1 MKFIHTSDLHIGKIV
16 NGFPML
22 EDQRA
27 VLAQVVQCARE
38 EQADAVFLCGDI
50 YDRSV
55 APAAAV
61 QVFDWFLTSLADLGL
76 KVFVIAGNH
85 DCGERVEFASGILS
99 RAGVHIE
106 GKPREQAAF
115 VDMEDEHGPLRIHL
129 LPFARPAEVRAL
141 YGGECGDFET
151 AVRAQLAHARIV
163 KGGRNILLTHHFVV
177 NGSHLPEVCDSD
189 SRLSVGGAD
198 QVNAALFKQFDY
210 VALGHIHG
218 RQRIGERH
226 VWYSGSPLKY
236 SFSEIHHKKC
246 VLIGEMDAAGNVSLK
261 ERELTPLRDMRKI
274 EGPLRELVRAGNAL
288 EENDPALSD
297 YLLAVLTDEEELA
310 DPIGALRGVYP
321 NIMQIAF
328 KREEKREEAE
338 AAAAGN
344 LKDREPASPDRELFR
359 LVTGEELSGRQE
371 EIIEEEARSALE
383 VTE

>member
-1 MKFIHTSDLHIGKIV
+1 MV
-16 NGFPML
+16 AL
-22 EDQRA
+22 EIEDIKA
-27 VLAQVVQCARE
+27 VS
-38 EQADAVFLCGDI
+38 
-50 YDRSV
+50 Y
-55 APAAAV
+55 
-61 QVFDWFLTSLADLGL
+61 T
-76 KVFVIAGNH
+76 
-85 DCGERVEFASGILS
+85 
-99 RAGVHIE
+99 
-106 GKPREQAAF
+106 
-115 VDMEDEHGPLRIHL
+115 HL
-129 LPFARPAEVRAL
+129 DVYKRQL

-321 NIMQIAF
+321 TVSYTHLRPHLPYSPKKSCAS
-328 KREEKREEAE
+328 A
-338 AAAAGN
+338 
-344 LKDREPASPDRELFR
+344 ASPSR
-359 LVTGEELSGRQE
+359 LSL
-371 EIIEEEARSALE
+371 IHI
-383 VTE
+383 

>member
-1 MKFIHTSDLHIGKIV
+1 M
-16 NGFPML
+16 
-22 EDQRA
+22 
-27 VLAQVVQCARE
+27 
-38 EQADAVFLCGDI
+38 
-50 YDRSV
+50 
-55 APAAAV
+55 
-61 QVFDWFLTSLADLGL
+61 
-76 KVFVIAGNH
+76 
-85 DCGERVEFASGILS
+85 
-99 RAGVHIE
+99 
-106 GKPREQAAF
+106 
-115 VDMEDEHGPLRIHL
+115 
-129 LPFARPAEVRAL
+129 
-141 YGGECGDFET
+141 
-151 AVRAQLAHARIV
+151 RAQLAHARIV

-274 EGPLRELVRAGNAL
+274 EGPLKELVRAGNAL

-338 AAAAGN
+338 AAAAAI
-344 LKDREPASPDRELFR
+344 LKDRDPASLYREFFR

>member
-198 QVNAALFKQFDY
+198 QVNAALFK
-210 VALGHIHG
+210 
-218 RQRIGERH
+218 
-226 VWYSGSPLKY
+226 
-236 SFSEIHHKKC
+236 
-246 VLIGEMDAAGNVSLK
+246 
-261 ERELTPLRDMRKI
+261 
-274 EGPLRELVRAGNAL
+274 
-288 EENDPALSD
+288 
-297 YLLAVLTDEEELA
+297 
-310 DPIGALRGVYP
+310 
-321 NIMQIAF
+321 
-328 KREEKREEAE
+328 
-338 AAAAGN
+338 
-344 LKDREPASPDRELFR
+344 
-359 LVTGEELSGRQE
+359 
-371 EIIEEEARSALE
+371 
-383 VTE
+383 